1 MAYDKIVDS
10 AVLDAGLTKVADA
23 IRGKLGVNLAARKNL
38 TFPSGYASKIT
49 GTSTK
54 EMVINGLTDWGGNVI
69 VLGTLPAGTYT
80 LYLSGTLWRDQIRI
94 ICQIPIPEIGVT
106 NENSYYSK
114 PTILGGGGY
123 FMDIALANFP
133 ITFTLTAETK
143 LAMAPPWDEK
153 YTDESKITNL
163 KLETGHLA
171 TTWTPAP
178 EDEGFTFPDEMSEK
192 VKEITTWQEM
202 VEERLTALGL
212 LRYTI
217 PDGTTKITA
226 SEPFSYNANY
236 YLDKIPNSV
245 TTIAGSAFL
254 GNANLYATELPEG
267 LTEINAYTFSYCSNL
282 RLKKLPE
289 KITSIGK
296 CAFQNCSGLFLTE
309 LPSGITTIGESA
321 FAHCSNM
328 LLTELPEGLTKIERY
343 CFAYCCNLKL
353 TKLPAGITEIGNY
366 GLGGCTNM
374 QLTELPSMLTTIGDY
389 AFYYCYG
396 GIKNIK
402 KIPASVQTIG
412 KEAFRNAEL
421 TELTFEGTPQ
431 SIAADAFFGCIK
443 LTKINVPWAEGA
455 VANVPWG
462 ATNAT
467 ITYDYV
473 AG

>member
-23 IRGKLGVNLAARKNL
+23 IRGKLGVNLAALKNFVVFNN
-38 TFPSGYASKIT
+38 TTIT

-54 EMVINGLTDWGGNVI
+54 EMHFANLGSWSGGGFRI
-69 VLGTLPAGTYT
+69 GTFPAGIYT
-80 LYLSGTLWRDQIRI
+80 LSMSGASYAGARI
-94 ICQIPIPEIGVT
+94 ISSTQIPDIGVT
-106 NENSYYSK
+106 MPNEWYATEK
-114 PTILGGGGY
+114 VVGGGGY
-123 FMDIALANFP
+123 YGYDRAFEKYP
-133 ITFTLTAETK
+133 VTFTLSEETTIGVIINE
-143 LAMAPPWDEK
+143 PDG
-153 YTDESKITNL
+153 YTGENKITNM
-163 KLETGHLA
+163 KLEIGHLA
-171 TTWTPAP
+171 TAWTPAP

-443 LTKINVPWAEGA
+443 LTKINVPWLEGT
-455 VANVPWG
+455 VANAPWG
-462 ATNAT
+462 AMNTT
-467 ITYDYV
+467 ITYAV
-473 AG
+473 S